1 MASLSTCVT
10 HNFLTQSRLKQ
21 IQDRKIQELK
31 LKVCSHS
38 IVLVISVT
46 GLKQQQKKIWRF
58 SFPALPAIL
67 FAKYSECEQA
77 LDLADA
83 QVVQDISCQGHYPCL
98 SISKG
103 HETRSQNIERKHISF
118 LF

>member
-1 MASLSTCVT
+1 M
-10 HNFLTQSRLKQ
+10 
-21 IQDRKIQELK
+21 
-31 LKVCSHS
+31 
-38 IVLVISVT
+38 
-46 GLKQQQKKIWRF
+46 F
-58 SFPALPAIL
+58 SFDSIGNLGHGSETTTKKDLEIPALPAIL

-98 SISKG
+98 SICTG
-103 HETRSQNIERKHISF
+103 HETRSQNIERKHNFF